1 MNSAQRSPGRSGWE
15 GRAAL
20 ILGGTLAAVLI
31 GFASPGALVVFTAAV
46 FAVGLDGATAFACKY
61 SRLPRVLGLIAT
73 VVILTAGVGA
83 ILWLGAVSAA
93 AQAPALQ
100 QDLQQSIRTLQ
111 HLLRQA
117 GLGASEPTGAEHL
130 LAKLLTHFVTIQGTI
145 AGTANFA
152 ADLLVILVAGLYF
165 AIGPRWYVET
175 LVKLF
180 PLARRTRVREVLGAM
195 GNALRLWLAGRLAAM
210 LLVGVGSGVGM
221 AILNIRLPVLLGFI
235 AGTLTFIPYLGMV
248 IALIPAA
255 LIALLTGPASALY
268 VVLLYLGIHL
278 LEGYVLTPMIQQET
292 VDLAPGW
299 LIVAQTFGFL
309 LAGLFGATMAT
320 PAAIVAT
327 VAVQM
332 LYVQDLLGD
341 HVHILGRRKPKTMP

>member
-1 MNSAQRSPGRSGWE
+1 MSATHRSPGGCGWG
-15 GRAAL
+15 GRAAI
-20 ILGGTLAAVLI
+20 ILGIGLAAVFI
-31 GFASPGALVVFTAAV
+31 GFVAQGVLVVFTAAV
-46 FAVGLDGATAFACKY
+46 FAVGLDGATAFACRY
-61 SRLPRVLGLIAT
+61 SRLPRVLGLLAT

-83 ILWLGAVSAA
+83 VLWLGAISVA

-100 QDLQQSIRTLQ
+100 QDLQQSVRQLQ

-117 GLGASEPTGAEHL
+117 GLGTIGPTAAEHL
-130 LAKLLTHFVTIQGTI
+130 LAGLLARVVTIQGTI
-145 AGTANFA
+145 AGTANLA

-165 AIGPRWYVET
+165 AIRPRGYVET

-180 PLARRTRVREVLGAM
+180 PIRRRNRVREVMDAM

-210 LLVGVGSGVGM
+210 LLVGVGSGIGM
-221 AILNIRLPVLLGFI
+221 AILHVRLPVLLGFI

-255 LIALLTGPASALY
+255 LVALLTGPASALY
-268 VVLLYLGIHL
+268 VLMLYLGIHL
-278 LEGYVLTPMIQQET
+278 LEGYVLTPMIQKET
-292 VDLAPGW
+292 VDLAPAW
-299 LIVAQTFGFL
+299 LVVAQTFGFL

-332 LYVQDLLGD
+332 LYVQDFLGD
-341 HVHILGRRKPKTMP
+341 RVRILGHRKPKAMP